1 MDFFSLSD
9 GFFSDSFFSL
19 LPHFTQIRDTSC
31 LKVRLSGMRSTF
43 AHTFESI
50 ALSNIAEEK
59 KKAFVFPCEM
69 SSGSMWSKACTTP
82 IWQKAE
88 MTKPAL
94 TLIWD
99 VCSQFWASIDRYVSI
114 LTDIYTKMDTDASL
128 YTSNGYSTVIDAA
141 SEWNICQMKY
151 VNDGFTCV
159 ALT

>member
-1 MDFFSLSD
+1 MDFFLIL
-9 GFFSDSFFSL
+9 FFPFFHISHKLGTHHVSKWDSVGWQAPL
-19 LPHFTQIRDTSC
+19 HTHLKALPWATLQR
-31 LKVRLSGMRSTF
+31 K
-43 AHTFESI
+43 
-50 ALSNIAEEK
+50 K

-99 VCSQFWASIDRYVSI
+99 VCSLFWASIDRYVSI

-151 VNDGFTCV
+151 LNDGFTRV